1 MRCQRPILDAITIAV
16 ACTWLATIALGAR
29 AQAPSAGDWPQFRG
43 GPALGLVADAALPLA
58 WDKSPGSKGKI
69 VWRSA
74 IPGAGWSQPV
84 SVDGRIYLTTAV
96 IPGGRKPKGMSGG
109 VMDLSTM
116 GWGKPPKDPVQWRVL
131 CLDATDG
138 SLIWSKT
145 VIEQAPKYATHASN
159 TYATETPCATPDG
172 VWAATDHER
181 LRHRRLAGAPRWQAP
196 RPALQRRCR

>member
-43 GPALGLVADAALPLA
+43 GPALGLVAEAALPLA

-96 IPGGRKPKGMSGG
+96 IPGGRSPGQ
-109 VMDLSTM
+109 VRANAAAADL
-116 GWGKPPKDPVQWRVL
+116 PP
-131 CLDATDG
+131 LDART
-138 SLIWSKT
+138 IAA
-145 VIEQAPKYATHASN
+145 VQAIYDDAIRPLVH
-159 TYATETPCATPDG
+159 
-172 VWAATDHER
+172 
-181 LRHRRLAGAPRWQAP
+181 HRW
-196 RPALQRRCR
+196 

>member
-1 MRCQRPILDAITIAV
+1 MIRKTVSLAIV
-16 ACTWLATIALGAR
+16 ALVA
-29 AQAPSAGDWPQFRG
+29 APLFAADWPQFRG

-96 IPGGRKPKGMSGG
+96 IPGGRKPKGMTGG

-116 GWGKPPKDPVQWRVL
+116 GWGKPPKDP
-131 CLDATDG
+131 
-138 SLIWSKT
+138 
-145 VIEQAPKYATHASN
+145 
-159 TYATETPCATPDG
+159 
-172 VWAATDHER
+172 AA
-181 LRHRRLAGAPRWQAP
+181 A
-196 RPALQRRCR
+196 RPTAMPRCRDAAVRRTESSCPRIRRSGPDTSPPRGG

>member
-1 MRCQRPILDAITIAV
+1 MRYPRFTLIAPLAAV
-16 ACTWLATIALGAR
+16 ACLVFISQVTSAR

-43 GPALGLVADAALPLA
+43 GTALGLAADAALPLS
-58 WDKSPGSKGKI
+58 WDKSPGSKGA
-69 VWRSA
+69 VAWRSA

-116 GWGKPPKDPVQWRVL
+116 GWGKPPKDPVQWRIL

-145 VIEQAPKYATHASN
+145 VVEQAPK
-159 TYATETPCATPDG
+159 
-172 VWAATDHER
+172 
-181 LRHRRLAGAPRWQAP
+181 
-196 RPALQRRCR
+196 